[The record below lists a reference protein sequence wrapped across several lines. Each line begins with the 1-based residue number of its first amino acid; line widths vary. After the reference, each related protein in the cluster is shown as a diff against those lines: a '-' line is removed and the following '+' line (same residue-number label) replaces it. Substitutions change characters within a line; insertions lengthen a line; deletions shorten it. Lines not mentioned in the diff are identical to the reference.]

1 MIYRMTAGAGLVGAL
16 IACTPASDISGR
28 ALFMDHCT
36 ACHGADGT
44 GGGPSAASLDVR
56 VPDLT
61 LIAARNGGVFP
72 MAEVMSQ
79 IDGYTRARR
88 GDISMP
94 EFGLVLQEGPL
105 VLYDSGDGIVSPT
118 PARLV
123 EVAEYL
129 RAIQVDG

>member
-1 MIYRMTAGAGLVGAL
+1 MLTRIIGGVGLLGLL
-16 IACTPASDISGR
+16 IACAPSSDVAGR

-44 GGGPSAASLDVR
+44 GGGAEALSRTLA

-88 GDISMP
+88 GQISMP

-118 PARLV
+118 PARLIA
-123 EVAEYL
+123 VAEYL
-129 RAIQVDG
+129 RAIQEDE